1 MTPAPRV
8 GLPLPGLLLGCAL
21 IVSSSC
27 TAGQGDD
34 ITPESTLASSLT
46 SSQRRARAAQ
56 IREAAAREGLTRAG
70 WLLAGI
76 ADAETQ
82 LSHCWSELTWACQGP
97 YSADCQ
103 GPVVAGAGDG
113 PCRDRQGGLGMF
125 QFDGGN
131 FDETLRRDGVR
142 VLSVAGNVQAA
153 VEFVLQM
160 VVDSAYIGGVS
171 SRAEAVAWLNGVTP
185 EHSRFHPWVQTVT
198 HYYNGCRPGFSCYPQ
213 RYQHYRDNARGIW
226 SEMGP
231 GFWNAPPA
239 PSPSPSPPA
248 AAGAQ
253 AIEVYW
259 ARQADGAYDL
269 RALAPPA
276 IVRVE
281 YLVDGWRI
289 GAATRAEGSNFPIRY
304 RFHEA
309 TDERLLEVRGYDA
322 GGRAVGLGEGLLDVT
337 EGVGVYIKQMGAAL
351 YEIGLE
357 RAPADVASV
366 EVRADGFL
374 LTDDVSGLP
383 RSPRRAVRSRFL
395 QLGPRQF
402 EIRTFH
408 VDGSLRGVLRRSFT
422 LRHAAPTAPPVAA
435 PAEGRVLSAT
445 PYRYQY
451 ANANDPSGTCGVTS
465 ASMVLGHHGIHATPD
480 QLFVRHGVAQGQ
492 SPAALAALYR
502 MYGLYAASTYAGTF
516 AQVRAYLDAG
526 LPVVV
531 HGDFT
536 PSGHIVVVVGYDRD
550 GFIVHDPSG
559 RWDGALRGSYAG
571 RTDTNGR
578 FVRYSLA
585 SLERVIGP
593 SGDVWLSVASRSPL

>member
-1 MTPAPRV
+1 MLAGAV
-8 GLPLPGLLLGCAL
+8 VAS
-21 IVSSSC
+21 VAC
-27 TAGQGDD
+27 TAGEGDD
-34 ITPESTLASSLT
+34 ITPESTLVSSLT
-46 SSQRRARAAQ
+46 SAQRRVRAAQ
-56 IREAAAREGLTRAG
+56 IRDAAAREGLTRAG

-97 YSADCQ
+97 YSADCR

-113 PCRDRQGGLGMF
+113 PCSHRQGGLGMF

-142 VLSVAGNVQAA
+142 VLSVSGNVQAA
-153 VEFVLQM
+153 VEFVLRM

-171 SRAEAVAWLNGVTP
+171 TRAEAIAWLNGVTP
-185 EHSRFHPWVQTVT
+185 DNTRFHPWVQTVT
-198 HYYNGCRPGFSCYPQ
+198 HYYNGCQPGFGCYRQ

-231 GFWNAPPA
+231 TFWNAPPPSQPAPQPA
-239 PSPSPSPPA
+239 PSPPVTGTSS
-248 AAGAQ
+248 

-259 ARQADGAYDL
+259 SRQSDGAYDF
-269 RALAPPA
+269 RALAPER

-281 YLVDGWRI
+281 YFVDGWRI
-289 GAATRAEGSNFPIRY
+289 GGATRTEGHNFPIRY

-309 TDERLLEVRGYDA
+309 TDERLLEVRGYDV
-322 GGRAVGLGEGLLDVT
+322 GGRTVGLGEGLFDVT
-337 EGVGVYIKQMGAAL
+337 EGFGVYIKQLGPAL
-351 YEIGLE
+351 YEVGIE
-357 RAPADVASV
+357 RPPTGVATV

-374 LTDDVSGLP
+374 LNDEVSGQT

-402 EIRTFH
+402 ELRTFN
-408 VDGSLRGVLRRSFT
+408 VDGTLRGVLRRNFT
-422 LRHAAPTAPPVAA
+422 LRSGAPAATPTPSPTA

-465 ASMVLGHHGIHATPD
+465 ASMVLGFHGINVTPD
-480 QLFVRHGVAQGQ
+480 QLYVRHGVAQGQ
-492 SPAALAALYR
+492 SPGALADLYR
-502 MYGLYAASTYAGTF
+502 MYGLYAASTYTGTF

-536 PSGHIVVVVGYDRD
+536 ASGHIVVVVGYDRD

-559 RWDGALRGSYAG
+559 RWDGALRGSYAA
-571 RTDTNGR
+571 RTATNGR

-585 SLERVIGP
+585 SLDRVIGP
-593 SGDVWLSVASRSPL
+593 SGNVWLSVASRNPL